1 MAGDTGFPVVQ
12 SCVGRES
19 GSETD
24 RRILGSVFVFGWSV
38 KAIEPDRT
46 SIFLLLVV
54 QLVSKMS
61 GSKVLI
67 FSIPEV
73 EMGIDAVVSEGIN
86 VLIFVDLISSA
97 EA

>member
-1 MAGDTGFPVVQ
+1 MADGTGFPVVW

-19 GSETD
+19 GSEMD

-38 KAIEPDRT
+38 KTTETGRT
-46 SIFLLLVV
+46 SILLLLVV
-54 QLVSKMS
+54 QLVLKMS
-61 GSKVLI
+61 GSEGLI
-67 FSIPEV
+67 FSIPEG
-73 EMGIDAVVSEGIN
+73 EMGIDAVVSEALN